1 MKVNI
6 EVIKD
11 PNGRI
16 SKLVNALGTAG
27 RKELN
32 DAASA
37 VLWADV
43 RAHLRSYA
51 GNHHGSAQKLGATPT
66 GHLEKAAATMQ
77 HDSDADSA
85 TVAIHSP
92 GIRRVWGALTIRPT
106 RARALTIPIHA
117 IAYGKRV
124 GELNRVYQIY
134 RPKGTDVLAA
144 NIDGNMTPLY
154 VLKASVTLPQ
164 DRSILPSD
172 AAMSKSVRTGYL
184 LKIKSIIGRMGA

>member
-16 SKLVNALGTAG
+16 GKLVSALGRDE
-27 RKELN
+27 RKQLN

-43 RAHLRSYA
+43 RAHLRNYA
-51 GNHHGSAQKLGATPT
+51 NAHHGSAQRLNAQPT

-85 TVAIHSP
+85 TVTINSP
-92 GIRRVWGALTIRPT
+92 GIARVFKKLTIRPT
-106 RARALTIPIHA
+106 RARALTIPINA

-144 NIDGNMTPLY
+144 TIDGTMTPLY
-154 VLKASVTLPQ
+154 ALKKMVKVPQ
-164 DRSILPSD
+164 DRKILPSD
-172 AAMSKSVRTGYL
+172 ASMNKSAKTGYAMM
-184 LKIKSIIGRMGA
+184 IKSIIQKTTA